1 MNRGNRAL
9 TPIFFSLILA
19 LPCAAQELPDP
30 GRRLSKTEQD
40 EDPDKTLA
48 RQRKEQQSDVFR
60 APRRDPEMCERAR
73 LNKQISCGAPHS
85 HRSRSL
91 QCTEA
96 HAYFEQNCYY

>member
-1 MNRGNRAL
+1 MKKINRAL
-9 TPIFFSLILA
+9 SPICLLLVLA
-19 LPCAAQELPDP
+19 LPCAAQDLPDP

-40 EDPDKTLA
+40 EDPDKALA
-48 RQRKEQQSDVFR
+48 RQRKAQQSDVFR

-73 LNKQISCGAPHS
+73 LNKQISCGAPQS

-96 HAYFEQNCYY
+96 HAYFDQNCY

>member
-1 MNRGNRAL
+1 MNRAL
-9 TPIFFSLILA
+9 TPVFLSLALA
-19 LPCAAQELPDP
+19 LPCEAQDLPDP
-30 GRRLSKTEQD
+30 GRRLSKTEQE
-40 EDPDKTLA
+40 EDPEKA
-48 RQRKEQQSDVFR
+48 IERQRRAHHSDVFR

-96 HAYFEQNCYY
+96 HAYFEQNCY